1 MIEVLVVVREQVL
14 AVDEGVC
21 NGDALGEDRG
31 LVIIV
36 GVRGAVLR
44 ASRVG
49 AYGGVPVICAIARVL
64 PVDGECRL
72 LWDCGRYEDDAAVG
86 RPPEEDYLGCGS
98 EWGECRRV
106 KTVDGEAEGGAF
118 GKDSEAAVGSNRL
131 GV

>member
-49 AYGGVPVICAIARVL
+49 A
-64 PVDGECRL
+64 
-72 LWDCGRYEDDAAVG
+72 
-86 RPPEEDYLGCGS
+86 
-98 EWGECRRV
+98 
-106 KTVDGEAEGGAF
+106 
-118 GKDSEAAVGSNRL
+118 
-131 GV
+131 